1 MAMTVRIVEEERWA
15 STASELLAEQL
26 ARKPDA
32 LVSFPTGRT
41 PLPFYAELR
50 RRAAADPAPFRSL
63 RAVMLDDYLGA
74 GALPSNFYRWLR
86 RELFDGLNLGD
97 DRLLR
102 IPTEPD
108 GACGGNLEMPRAER
122 ASPAANRSPPSS
134 DQRER
139 PSEKWRATLDAACAA
154 FERGIAAWGGCDLQ
168 FLGLGGNGHVGFND
182 PGSPA
187 DSRTRVVELAPETA
201 RANAAYWSTGFIPTR
216 AVTMGIATILAAR
229 QICLLVRGSAKAETL
244 RRALHGPVGPEA
256 PASFLQRAPDLI
268 VIADV
273 AAAGRL

>member
-15 STASELLAEQL
+15 SAASELLAEQL

-108 GACGGNLEMPRAER
+108 GAGM
-122 ASPAANRSPPSS
+122 
-134 DQRER
+134 
-139 PSEKWRATLDAACAA
+139 DAACAA

-256 PASFLQRAPDLI
+256 PASFLQQAPGLI